1 MPNPPYDA
9 KDPRWRGIHRH
20 GSGWRA
26 AVSHGRGR
34 PKTYAYFPID
44 TPLAVMQA
52 WRADEQAA
60 ARVKRKRRASRGTF
74 AGDAPRYLDAVKA
87 MPTYK
92 ERARDI
98 ALWVECFGDRRRDT
112 ITSTQI
118 RAECQR
124 WLTEPRGVD
133 ADGTPLPPLSPHTV
147 NLRLRALSNLF
158 TVLDGPRADNPA
170 RDVDEAEE
178 PETAPRD
185 LDYPTIAC
193 IIAAMPD
200 RGRAAKG
207 QHRSAVS
214 LTKIRVRIL
223 AYSGLPPA
231 TLKRVRPEDV
241 DLDRAFVTLSGR
253 RKGKG
258 TASAILPLLP
268 LAVEAFRDLLAA
280 NGCGPFSTSSLYKS
294 FMRAA
299 RHAKV
304 SNISPY
310 ALRHSFATTVYDLTE
325 DEHLV
330 MALLMHSSLK
340 TSETYRRRAIAR
352 VLQRKTARLG
362 RHFGTTPQ
370 GRHAEFFGKRG
381 TTGTAADPDRP
392 VERP

>member
-1 MPNPPYDA
+1 MSNPPYDP

-20 GSGWRA
+20 GAGLRA

-34 PKTYAYFPID
+34 SKTYAYFPLE
-44 TPLAVMQA
+44 TPLSEMQE

-60 ARVKRKRRASRGTF
+60 ARVQRKRRARRGTL
-74 AGDAPRYLDAVKA
+74 AGDAPRYLAAITA
-87 MPTYK
+87 MPTFK
-92 ERARDI
+92 DRKRMI
-98 ALWVECFGDRRRDT
+98 ALWVECFGDRRRDA
-112 ITSTQI
+112 ITPAEI
-118 RAECQR
+118 RAQCQR

-133 ADGTPLPPLSPHTV
+133 DDGQPLPPLSPHTV
-147 NLRLRALSNLF
+147 NLRLRALSNLY

-170 RDVDEAEE
+170 RLVEEADE
-178 PETAPRD
+178 PESAPRD
-185 LDYPTIAC
+185 LDYATIAR

-200 RGRAAKG
+200 RGRPVKG
-207 QHRSAVS
+207 QDRGTVS
-214 LTKIRVRIL
+214 LTKIRIRIL

-231 TLKRVRPEDV
+231 SLKRVWPDDV
-241 DLDRAFVTLSGR
+241 DLERAFVTLSGR

-258 TASAILPLLP
+258 TAAAILPLLP
-268 LAVEAFRDLLAA
+268 LAVDAFRDLLAA

-299 RHAKV
+299 GHAQV
-304 SNISPY
+304 SNVSPY
-310 ALRHSFATTVYDLTE
+310 ALRHSFATTVYDLSE

-370 GRHAEFFGKRG
+370 GRHAEFFGKKG
-381 TTGTAADPDRP
+381 TTGTVADSDRP
-392 VERP
+392 SEPR